1 MGKTKE
7 EQRQYSKEYYKK
19 NREAI
24 LYHRRNFYDKKFLF
38 KIDKEEFADNSSDSE
53 DEDELNNSIYEG
65 ETDASSSEEE
75 LDEEISSEEELDEE
89 CSSLNESSENKPSG
103 NKIVKLK
110 LKSSTLDRQKDKT
123 NGHFPVKNKVIQKKG
138 TQTNNVTKDSLKKTL
153 LKKEILEKEVVKKET
168 NDDNLC
174 KSLREFRYA
183 KRAHC
188 ISPISS
194 NSFDLTNTSD
204 SDDCSDDN
212 TITSTENTSFNQLP
226 LKLRFKIKKS
236 KSDKVRDFIE
246 ETSDKECEVIH
257 LENEAL
263 SFLGFL
269 YTKHN

>member
-1 MGKTKE
+1 MAKTKE

-24 LYHRRNFYDKKFLF
+24 LYHRRNFYDKKILF

-65 ETDASSSEEE
+65 ETDVSSSDEELDEE
-75 LDEEISSEEELDEE
+75 LDEEINSDDEE
-89 CSSLNESSENKPSG
+89 CSSLNESSENKPFQ
-103 NKIVKLK
+103 NKIVKLI
-110 LKSSTLDRQKDKT
+110 LKSSSVDRQRDKT
-123 NGHFPVKNKVIQKKG
+123 NGHFPVKNKVIQKKP
-138 TQTNNVTKDSLKKTL
+138 LI
-153 LKKEILEKEVVKKET
+153 KKEN

-204 SDDCSDDN
+204 SDDCSNDN
-212 TITSTENTSFNQLP
+212 TTANTIANTEDTSFNHLP
-226 LKLRFKIKKS
+226 LKLRFKIKQS
-236 KSDKVRDFIE
+236 KSDKVKDFIE
-246 ETSDKECEVIH
+246 ETSNKECEVLH
-257 LENEAL
+257 LKNEAL